1 MNIDAGLSWF
11 IQLALHLQPPGS
23 ASLHPPSCTACPRPA
38 DPVVT
43 CSAGTAGSAAS
54 ARGAAHAAAGREG
67 GGGGVDGGFVRG
79 FLSGWTRM
87 EGSNIG
93 LKKYAKGMS
102 D

>member
-1 MNIDAGLSWF
+1 MVNPAILT
-11 IQLALHLQPPGS
+11 IHLQLPGS
-23 ASLHPPSCTACPRPA
+23 ASLHPPSCTACPRPT
-38 DPVVT
+38 DPFVT
-43 CSAGTAGSAAS
+43 GSAGSAGSAAS

-79 FLSGWTRM
+79 FLYVVGPEWG
-87 EGSNIG
+87 GSNIG